1 MEDRDVNLPQI
12 KNFVNYTVIYD
23 NLCKFTIFV
32 VCLGEILIYL
42 IFGAFRLTYTV
53 FFSGAKYF
61 NFIFISLLVVLNHS
75 RCCTWL

>member
-12 KNFVNYTVIYD
+12 KNFVNYIVIYG

-42 IFGAFRLTYTV
+42 IFGAFRLTCTV
-53 FFSGAKYF
+53 FSVEP
-61 NFIFISLLVVLNHS
+61 NTLILSLSVY
-75 RCCTWL
+75 